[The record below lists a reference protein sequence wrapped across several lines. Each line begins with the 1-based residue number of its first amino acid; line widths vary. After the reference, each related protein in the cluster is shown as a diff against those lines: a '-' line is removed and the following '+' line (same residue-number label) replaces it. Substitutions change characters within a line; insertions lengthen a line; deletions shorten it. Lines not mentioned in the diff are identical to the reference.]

1 LCSRW
6 SARTEWGGGHAGEAL
21 CESAGAEAMVG
32 LSAVL
37 QLDARAQAGV
47 FVLQVQSERSNAQRL
62 LLFQTD

>member
-1 LCSRW
+1 
-6 SARTEWGGGHAGEAL
+6 
-21 CESAGAEAMVG
+21 MVG